1 MKKSIALFLLF
12 LLIFLSPTSAEDLGA
27 VKAEKYGSG
36 ISFRLPYR
44 NAKGRSKYFNKGVK
58 SALIVDKILVNGTPV
73 ITEPDY
79 AVYFCLTDEYITER
93 IPSSQE
99 FAYISMGWR
108 KDQNKNWVLAY
119 RGDLFVLAPGTK
131 ATVFY
136 RVIYPFPFGNPEK
149 LLQRRFN
156 KKYISPVY
164 SATIVLPEIETEK

>member
-12 LLIFLSPTSAEDLGA
+12 LLIFLSPTVAEDLGA

-44 NAKGRSKYFNKGVK
+44 NAKGRSKYFNEEVE
-58 SALIVDKILVNGTPV
+58 SALIVDKILVNGKPV

-108 KDQNKNWVLAY
+108 KDQNKNWVFAY
-119 RGDLFVLAPGTK
+119 RGDLFVLAREHRQLFFIGSYTPSPLETPKNFCNGDSTK
-131 ATVFY
+131 N
-136 RVIYPFPFGNPEK
+136 IY
-149 LLQRRFN
+149 LLNIQQPLSCR
-156 KKYISPVY
+156 K
-164 SATIVLPEIETEK
+164 

>member
-1 MKKSIALFLLF
+1 MKKSIVLLLLF
-12 LLIFLSPTSAEDLGA
+12 LLIFLFPAATEDLGTVTA
-27 VKAEKYGSG
+27 DKYGSG

-44 NAKGRSKYFNKGVK
+44 NAKGRNKYFNEEVE

-79 AVYFCLTDEYITER
+79 AVYLCLTDEYITER

-99 FAYISMGWR
+99 FVYISMGWW
-108 KDQNKNWVLAY
+108 KGQNKNWVFAY
-119 RGDLFVLAPGTK
+119 RGDLFVLAPGTQ

-156 KKYISPVY
+156 KKYISPEY
-164 SATIVLPEIETEK
+164 SATIVLPEIKTEE